1 MMDEEQT
8 GDVTEYLALLG
19 RRKGRIMLIAGAL
32 LLSAL
37 ALAFAL
43 PAVYRSEATILIEEQ
58 EVPTDLVRSTVTS
71 YADQRIQTIKHQVM
85 TRANLWKI
93 VEQYGLYTSLRWRKT
108 TEEILQRMVN
118 DIGLEVISAEVVDR
132 RTGQPTHATIA
143 FTLSYDGETP
153 ELAQKVASD
162 LTSLFLNENLRSRR
176 ESAEETTAFLKQEA
190 ENLKAHIEESEKK
203 ISQFKQRAN
212 GALPE
217 LEQLNLQFINQNDQE
232 LMRVEQ
238 DIRSAE
244 DRKIYLDGQLATL
257 KPNTPMVSAAGE
269 RIPDT
274 DERLKILRTQYVEAS
289 ARLSPAHPDMIK
301 MKREIE
307 ALEKNAAAAGTDDYV
322 KQLAAEKDKLAM
334 LLKQDGENHPDVI
347 RSRKVIAALEEKLKR
362 APPSSAHGEEPAV
375 KPENPAYI
383 TIQAQLSSTT
393 AELAAL
399 KATQARLKAKGREY
413 AGRIEQTTLNERE
426 YQDMVRD
433 RDNSVR
439 KYDEIRSKLLEAKV
453 SEGLELQRKG
463 ERFSLIDPPALP
475 EKPVKPN
482 RMAIV
487 VLGCILSMMGGVGYG
502 VAADKLDRSVRDPR
516 RLEGL
521 LGAPTLAVIPFIDT
535 EDDQRRRA
543 RTKRIALGA
552 VAGGVVILAIAIH
565 LFWMPWDV
573 IWFAAARRFGIS

>member
-1 MMDEEQT
+1 MDEEQT
-8 GDVTEYLALLG
+8 GDVTEYLALLR
-19 RRKGRIMLIAGAL
+19 RRKGGILLLIGVL

-37 ALAFAL
+37 ILAFAL
-43 PAVYRSEATILIEEQ
+43 PAVYRSQATILIEEQ

-93 VEQYGLYTSLRWRKT
+93 VEQYGLYKSLRWRKT
-108 TEEILQRMVN
+108 TEEILQRMVD

-153 ELAQKVASD
+153 ELSQKVASE

-190 ENLKAHIEESEKK
+190 ENLKSHIEESEKK
-203 ISQFKQRAN
+203 ISHFKQRVN

-217 LEQLNLQFINQNDQE
+217 LEQLNLQFINQNDRE

-244 DRKIYLDGQLATL
+244 DRKIYLEGQLATL
-257 KPNTPMVSAAGE
+257 KPNTPMVTAAGE

-274 DERLKILRTQYVEAS
+274 DERLKILRTQYIEAS
-289 ARLSPAHPDMIK
+289 AHLSPTHPDIIK
-301 MKREIE
+301 LKREIE
-307 ALEKNAAAAGTDDYV
+307 ALEKEAASAGTDDYI
-322 KQLAAEKDKLAM
+322 KQLSAERDKLAM
-334 LLKQDGENHPDVI
+334 LLKQDGEQHPDVI
-347 RSRKVIAALEEKLKR
+347 RTRKVIAALEEKLKNV
-362 APPSSAHGEEPAV
+362 PPASEEPAI

-383 TIQAQLSSTT
+383 SIQAQVASTV
-393 AELAAL
+393 AELEAL
-399 KATQARLKAKGREY
+399 KSTQARLKAKGHEY
-413 AGRIEQTTLNERE
+413 ADRVEQTTLNERE
-426 YQDMVRD
+426 YMDMVRD
-433 RDNSVR
+433 RNNSVK
-439 KYDEIRSKLLEAKV
+439 KYDEIRSKLLEARV
-453 SEGLELQRKG
+453 SEGLELERKG

-475 EKPVKPN
+475 EKPVEPN

-487 VLGCILSMMGGVGYG
+487 VLGFIFSVMGGVGYG
-502 VAADKLDRSVRDPR
+502 VAAEKLDHSVRDPR
-516 RLEGL
+516 RLEAIVQ
-521 LGAPTLAVIPFIDT
+521 APTLSVIPFIAN
-535 EDDQRRRA
+535 EDDLKRQVRM
-543 RTKRIALGA
+543 KRIAFGA
-552 VAGGVVILAIAIH
+552 IAGVIAILAVAIH

-573 IWFAAARRFGIS
+573 IWLMAARQFGMS

>member
-1 MMDEEQT
+1 MGEDETKEL
-8 GDVTEYLALLG
+8 GEYLAMFG
-19 RRKGRIMLIAGAL
+19 RRKGRIVLIGGLL

-37 ALAFAL
+37 VLAFAL

-93 VEQYGLYTSLRWRKT
+93 VEQYGLYKSLRWRKS
-108 TEEILQRMVN
+108 TEEILQRMVD
-118 DIGLEVISAEVVDR
+118 DIGLDVISAEVVDR

-153 ELAQKVASD
+153 ELAQKVASE
-162 LTSLFLNENLRSRR
+162 LTSLFLNENLRSRQ

-190 ENLKAHIEESEKK
+190 ENLKTHIEESEKK

-232 LMRVEQ
+232 LIRVEQ

-244 DRKIYLDGQLATL
+244 DRKIYLEGQLATL
-257 KPNTPMVSAAGE
+257 KPNTPMVTASGE
-269 RIPDT
+269 RIPDA
-274 DERLKILRTQYVEAS
+274 DERLKILRTQYIEAS
-289 ARLSPAHPDMIK
+289 ARLSPGHPDMIK

-307 ALEKNAAAAGTDDYV
+307 ALEKSSASAGTDDYV
-322 KQLAAEKDKLAM
+322 KQLSAERDKLAM
-334 LLKQDGENHPDVI
+334 LLKQDGEQHPDVI
-347 RSRKVIAALEEKLKR
+347 RARKVIAALEEKLKH
-362 APPSSAHGEEPAV
+362 APPAKVEQTV

-383 TIQAQLSSTT
+383 TIQAQLESTT

-399 KATQARLKAKGREY
+399 KSTESRLKAKGREY
-413 AGRIEQTTLNERE
+413 ANRVEQTTLNERE
-426 YQDMVRD
+426 YQDLVRD
-433 RDNSVR
+433 RDNSVK

-453 SEGLELQRKG
+453 SEGLEMERKG

-482 RMAIV
+482 RTAIV
-487 VLGCILSMMGGVGYG
+487 VLGFILSMMGGVGYG
-502 VAADKLDRSVRDPR
+502 VASDKLDRSVQDSR
-516 RLEGL
+516 RLERL
-521 LGAPTLAVIPFIDT
+521 IGAPTMAVIPFIST

-543 RTKRIALGA
+543 RNRRLALGA
-552 VAGGVVILAIAIH
+552 IAGVVVVLVIAVH

-573 IWFAAARRFGIS
+573 IWFMAARRLGMS

>member
-1 MMDEEQT
+1 MFT
-8 GDVTEYLALLG
+8 
-19 RRKGRIMLIAGAL
+19 RRKGRIMLIGGAL
-32 LLSAL
+32 FLAAL
-37 ALAFAL
+37 VLAFTL

-93 VEQYGLYTSLRWRKT
+93 VEQYGLYRSLRWRKT
-108 TEEILQRMVN
+108 TEEILQRMVD

-153 ELAQKVASD
+153 ELAQKVTSE
-162 LTSLFLNENLRSRR
+162 LTSLFLNENLRSRQ

-190 ENLKAHIEESEKK
+190 ENLKSHIEESEKK
-203 ISQFKQRAN
+203 ISQFKQHAN

-232 LMRVEQ
+232 LIRVEQ

-244 DRKIYLDGQLATL
+244 DRKIYLEGQLATL
-257 KPNTPMVSAAGE
+257 KPNTPMVTASGE

-274 DERLKILRTQYVEAS
+274 DERLTILRTQYVEAS
-289 ARLSPAHPDMIK
+289 ARLSPTHPDMIK

-307 ALEKNAAAAGTDDYV
+307 ALEKNAASAGTDDYV
-322 KQLAAEKDKLAM
+322 KQLAAERDKLAM
-334 LLKQDGENHPDVI
+334 LLKQDGEQHPDVV
-347 RSRKVIAALEEKLKR
+347 RTRKIIAALEEKLNS
-362 APPSSAHGEEPAV
+362 APPAKEAPAV

-383 TIQAQLSSTT
+383 TIQAQLESTT

-399 KATQARLKAKGREY
+399 KSTESRLKAKGREY
-413 AGRIEQTTLNERE
+413 ADRVEQTTLNERE
-426 YQDMVRD
+426 YQDLVRD
-433 RDNSVR
+433 RDNSVK

-453 SEGLELQRKG
+453 SEGLELERKG

-487 VLGCILSMMGGVGYG
+487 VLGCLLSMMGGIGYG
-502 VAADKLDRSVRDPR
+502 VAADKLDHSVRDWR
-516 RLEGL
+516 RLEDL
-521 LGAPTLAVIPFIDT
+521 VQAPTLAVIPFIAT
-535 EDDQRRRA
+535 TDDRKCLA
-543 RTKRIALGA
+543 RTKRILMGTA
-552 VAGGVVILAIAIH
+552 VGLVVAMIVAIH
-565 LFWMPWDV
+565 LFWMPLDV
-573 IWFAAARRFGIS
+573 MWWMAARRFGIS